1 MPTYV
6 VTGCAG
12 FIGWKTSERLLQQ
25 GATVVGI
32 DNLNDAYDPRLKL
45 WRLRRLQEYT
55 GFHFLRA
62 DITDLGAIQPI
73 LQRFQPEAVINLA
86 ARAGVRYSLQDPWSY
101 YATNLTGTLNL
112 LELCRRLGI
121 SKFVL
126 ASTSS
131 VYGAGTPPF
140 REEDATEHPRS
151 PYAASKRAAEL
162 LCATYHELYGLD
174 ITVLRYF
181 TVYGPAG
188 RPDMSL
194 FIFTEHLLRGEPLEI
209 FGDGQQQRDFTYV
222 DDIAE
227 GTIHALR
234 PLGYAV
240 INLGNRQPIR
250 LLDAVRTLEYLLERR
265 AQLLFRPA
273 HPADVPTTEANID
286 RARALLGWEPST
298 PFSEGIRHMVAWHL
312 QHRHEIEQLTL
323 ESP

>member
-32 DNLNDAYDPRLKL
+32 DNLNAAYDPRLKL
-45 WRLRRLQEYT
+45 WRLHRLQA
-55 GFHFLRA
+55 FPSFQFIRA
-62 DITDLGAIQPI
+62 DITDRAALESLLERVHPDAI
-73 LQRFQPEAVINLA
+73 LNLA
-86 ARAGVRYSLQDPWSY
+86 ARAGVRQSLQDPWDY

-112 LELCRRLGI
+112 LELCRRLQI
-121 SKFVL
+121 PKFVL

-140 REEDATEHPRS
+140 REEDASDRPLS

-162 LCATYHELYGLD
+162 LCATYHTLYGLD

-194 FIFTEHLLRGEPLEI
+194 YIFTERLLRGEPLEI
-209 FGDGQQQRDFTYV
+209 FGDGTQERDFTYV

-227 GTIHALR
+227 GTIRALR
-234 PLGYAV
+234 PLGYAI
-240 INLGNRQPIR
+240 INLGNSHRVR
-250 LLDAVRTLEYLLERR
+250 LVDAIAFLGELLGRR
-265 AQLLFRPA
+265 PQLVFRPA
-273 HPADVPTTEANID
+273 HPADVPATEADIS
-286 RARALLGWEPST
+286 RAQALLGWTPQT
-298 PFSEGIRHMVAWHL
+298 PFAEGVRYLVEWHL
-312 QHRHEIEQLTL
+312 RHRPEL
-323 ESP
+323 EHIAVADL